1 MTTTPHGSNPP
12 LQVEQHPQS
21 DTPQTSRRAFLT
33 QAVLGTLA
41 VAAPRSA
48 GAETAAGAGAEKQWR
63 MIIDLNRCTGCQ
75 SCVIACKA
83 QNDTAAQQFNTR
95 ILIEEA
101 SDAHG
106 SRVAFTPVQ
115 CNQCENPPCVHAC
128 AQDATF
134 KLPEGIV
141 VTDWQLCTSNLS
153 CVTACPFEARYPD
166 PRHGNKADKC
176 DFCLHRLAKG
186 LQPACVDACPSRAR
200 LFGNA
205 LAPAGEFA
213 QYLTR
218 ADLVSRKPQLKI
230 KTSLLY
236 VPLRTRAAAGRVK

>member
-1 MTTTPHGSNPP
+1 MTTTPEGSKFPP
-12 LQVEQHPQS
+12 QDDLHFQPG
-21 DTPQTSRRAFLT
+21 TLQTSRRLFLT
-33 QAVLGTLA
+33 QTVLGALA
-41 VAAPRSA
+41 AIAPRSA
-48 GAETAAGAGAEKQWR
+48 GAVDADAGKKWR

-101 SDAHG
+101 RDARG
-106 SRVAFTPVQ
+106 TRVAFTPVQ
-115 CNQCENPPCVHAC
+115 CNQCENPPCVPSC
-128 AQDATF
+128 PKDATF

-141 VTDWQLCTSNLS
+141 VTNWNRCTSDLS
-153 CVTACPFEARYPD
+153 CLSACPFEARYPD

-176 DFCLHRLAKG
+176 DFCLHRLVKG

-200 LFGNA
+200 LFGNL

-213 QYLTR
+213 QYLLR
-218 ADLVSRKPQLKI
+218 DDLVSRKPELKI

-236 VPLRTRAAAGRVK
+236 VPLRARVTGRAT